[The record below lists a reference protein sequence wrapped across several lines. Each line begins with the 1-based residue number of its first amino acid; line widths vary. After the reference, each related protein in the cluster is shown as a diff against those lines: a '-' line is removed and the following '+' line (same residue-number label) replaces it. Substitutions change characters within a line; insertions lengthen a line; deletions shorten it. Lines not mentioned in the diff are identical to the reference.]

1 MTTMPV
7 SVSSDLRAEIVVRA
21 ARQQAVRYGA
31 DPEHPEAEQ
40 AAAIAAIDADNT
52 RWLACLIAVHGWPG
66 RRLVG
71 PDGAHAAFMLAR
83 RAPAPYRASWLAK
96 AQSAAQTGDVSER
109 DLDEMAAE
117 LATGRE
123 Q

>member
-1 MTTMPV
+1 MTTMLV

-21 ARQQAVRYGA
+21 ARQQAVRYGVES
-31 DPEHPEAEQ
+31 EHPEPEQ

-66 RRLVG
+66 CRLVG

-83 RAPAPYRASWLAK
+83 RAPAPYRAGWLVK
-96 AQSAAQTGDVSER
+96 ARSAARRGDVSER
-109 DLDEMAAE
+109 DLDEMADE